1 MARCYVGGPETR
13 ICTARYGE
21 TAAMAAAQHTLL
33 PVVIA
38 LTALTATAQSKPLSE
53 PARRDAPVGVWN
65 QWRGPDRNGH
75 CPGDWWPERLNKDN
89 VQQLWRVELGPSYSG
104 PIVDATTVYT
114 TETVDKKDEVVT
126 AYDRFT
132 GKRKWRTSW
141 AGAMKVPFFA
151 AKNGSWIRSTPAID
165 EDSIYIAGML
175 DVLVCLDKETGEER
189 WRADFMKRFQTP
201 KPDFGFVCSP
211 LVVGDH
217 VYVQAG
223 ASFVKVDKKTG
234 ETVWRSMKDNGGMFG
249 SAFSSP
255 TLAKIAGKEQLL
267 VQSRSELAGVS
278 VDDGQVLWSKKIR
291 AFRGMNILTPQP
303 YKDSVFISAYGG
315 RAHRFDITSDEGA
328 FDAKEAWNN
337 RAQANMTSPVVIDN
351 FAYLYLRAK
360 RFACVN
366 LDTGEEVWRS
376 SGMAD
381 EYWSLVAQ
389 GKRML
394 ALTEAG
400 ELHLIQH
407 SPEDLKIIDTM
418 QISEGKTWA
427 HLCADGG
434 QLIVREQDGL
444 VAYSWK

>member
-1 MARCYVGGPETR
+1 
-13 ICTARYGE
+13 
-21 TAAMAAAQHTLL
+21 MAAAQHTLL

-255 TLAKIAGKEQLL
+255 TLATIAGKEQLL

-407 SPEDLKIIDTM
+407 SPEDLKILDTM

-434 QLIVREQDGL
+434 QLILREQDGL